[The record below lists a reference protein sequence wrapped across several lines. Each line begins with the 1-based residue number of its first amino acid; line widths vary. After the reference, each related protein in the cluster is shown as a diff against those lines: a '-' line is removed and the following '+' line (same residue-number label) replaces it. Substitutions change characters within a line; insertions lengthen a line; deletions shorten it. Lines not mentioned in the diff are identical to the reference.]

1 MKKFFLIV
9 VIVLNVC
16 LLHSQ
21 NLVLQSNKAKTK
33 ISYELRHPAHDVKAH
48 SNELEVKIEYNKT
61 TNTIINAIAQVP
73 VKSFDSRN
81 SNRDSHAMELIEA
94 IKYPYARFKSTK
106 IVDSGDSLTIYGNL
120 TFHGVTKNITI
131 TGSKKIWGNKLVVTG
146 KFAISLDAFQVERP
160 KLLFVPTEEYLRF
173 EFTSEFTIN

>member
-1 MKKFFLIV
+1 MRKYFLIS
-9 VIVLNVC
+9 IMLLNTC
-16 LLHSQ
+16 WLCSQ
-21 NLVLQSNKAKTK
+21 NLVLQSDKAKTK
-33 ISYELRHPAHDVKAH
+33 INYELRHPAHDVKAY

-73 VKSFDSRN
+73 VKSFDSHN

-94 IKYPYARFKSTK
+94 IKYPYARFRSTK
-106 IVDSGDSLTIYGNL
+106 IVDGGDSLTVYGNL
-120 TFHGVTKNITI
+120 TFHGITKNITI
-131 TGSKKIWGNKLVVTG
+131 KGSKKIWSNRLVVTG